1 MIKSG
6 GDLLRRSRARRGEWG
21 EEGASKWGPHGGDQ
35 REKRRHGSAELSGKA
50 VACEATWAGLG

>member
-1 MIKSG
+1 MIESG

-21 EEGASKWGPHGGDQ
+21 EEGASRWGPHGGDQ

-50 VACEATWAGLG
+50 VACEAT